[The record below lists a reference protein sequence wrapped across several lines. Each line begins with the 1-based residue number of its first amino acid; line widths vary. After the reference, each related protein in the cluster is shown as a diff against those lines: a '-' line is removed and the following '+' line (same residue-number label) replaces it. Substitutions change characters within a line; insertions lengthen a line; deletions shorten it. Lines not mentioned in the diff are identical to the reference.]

1 MVGLINDQI
10 IKKEPLVSVI
20 VRTFNREKNFESAI
34 ASLSHQKYSK
44 LEVIVVNDGGSD
56 VSFIVEKFKNDFF
69 NIKYISLKKN
79 QGRSVA
85 ANCGLDN
92 VTGQYVIFL
101 DDDNYILPEH
111 ISILVENISGNEKYQ
126 VVYMGTKVES
136 PSGEFIISVAYDVSV
151 LSVQNFYLYTVFY
164 FAVAC

>member
-1 MVGLINDQI
+1 M
-10 IKKEPLVSVI
+10 
-20 VRTFNREKNFESAI
+20 
-34 ASLSHQKYSK
+34 
-44 LEVIVVNDGGSD
+44 
-56 VSFIVEKFKNDFF
+56 
-69 NIKYISLKKN
+69 KKN